1 VLHMELQALLKEKES
16 EIKSSTQKKEAIAEK
31 D

>member
-1 VLHMELQALLKEKES
+1 MALQALLKEKES
-16 EIKSSTQKKEAIAEK
+16 EIKSSMQKKEEDDDVAEK

>member
-1 VLHMELQALLKEKES
+1 MVLQALLKEKES
-16 EIKSSTQKKEAIAEK
+16 ERNSNTQRKEEDDIAEK